1 LTLKGVVR
9 RLGLVGAARSVLSI
23 LLIVP
28 DLLARWQLLKL
39 TVLPRRLL
47 VEMGNAALAQGRHAA
62 AVDAYVAALSI
73 RPEDAPLRLQI
84 GVAAFLGGHYREAEK
99 WFISTSQAKHFD
111 AVRWGLTDT
120 PYRVLDGSWLL
131 AIGHVAFL
139 DTYIKAVE
147 LNWLP
152 QKTALLACNPA
163 AAPAGWPL
171 LSMFGPHIR
180 VLMRQTSAKDSIDE
194 IVHGPDFRKHD
205 ETSRDYMRSAVS
217 QPFWYGPDA
226 QGRTR
231 WFAPFAAGVEAA
243 WKAAGRGPL
252 LIPSASDRMLFRRT
266 MEELY
271 GLPADAWFVV
281 LHVREPG
288 YHAAWHR
295 RHPGTRNADIR
306 TYDKVIDFVLSQGG
320 WVVRGGDPT
329 MTRIAPRERVIDYAT
344 SPRRSPEID
353 ILLCAECHYF
363 IGTNSGYSVVPPTF
377 GTRCALTNWSP
388 VGIPNWYL
396 DDVYI
401 PKLVRRRRDNRLL
414 TFTELF
420 SSFAG
425 WSQFQRDFR
434 KTDLIIE
441 DNDPEDLLATV
452 QELHAEVFGTADPVS
467 AEDAARLRRFNEIAV
482 AHEGYVGSRM
492 SYRFLAK
499 YASLLD

>member
-1 LTLKGVVR
+1 MTLKGVVR
-9 RLGLVGAARSVLSI
+9 RLGLVEVARWGLAT

-28 DLLARWQLLKL
+28 WTLTRWRLLKL
-39 TVLPRRLL
+39 AVLPRRLL
-47 VEMGNAALAQGRHAA
+47 IEMGNAALSRGWHVA
-62 AVDAYVAALSI
+62 AVDAYVAALAL
-73 RPEDAPLRLQI
+73 RPEDTPLRLQI
-84 GVAAFLGGHYREAEK
+84 GVTAFLGGKYREAEK
-99 WFISTSQAKHFD
+99 WFVSTHQARHFD
-111 AVRWGLTDT
+111 AVRWGLSDSA
-120 PYRVLDGSWLL
+120 YRVLDGSWLL

-139 DTYIKAVE
+139 DSFVKAME
-147 LNWLP
+147 LGWMP
-152 QKTALLACNPA
+152 EKTTLLACNPS
-163 AAPAGWPL
+163 AAPPGWPL
-171 LSMFGPHIR
+171 LSMLRQHIR
-180 VLMRQTSAKDSIDE
+180 VLMTQASASDAIDE
-194 IVHGPDFRKHD
+194 VLHGSTFRKHD
-205 ETSRDYMRSAVS
+205 KTSRDYMRAAVS
-217 QPFWYGPDA
+217 HPFWYGPDA
-226 QGRTR
+226 TGRIR

-243 WKAAGRGPL
+243 WKDGGRRPL
-252 LIPSASDRMLFRRT
+252 LSPGESDRVLFRRT
-266 MEELY
+266 MQELY
-271 GLPADAWFVV
+271 GLPIDAWFVV

-344 SPRRSPEID
+344 STQRSPEID
-353 ILLCAECHYF
+353 ILLCAECKYF

-388 VGIPNWYL
+388 IGIPNWYL

-401 PKLVRRRRDNRLL
+401 PKLVRRRRDKRLL

-434 KTDLIIE
+434 RTDLVIE

-452 QELHAEVFGTADPVS
+452 QELHAEIFGTAGPVS
-467 AEDAARLRRFNEIAV
+467 ADDATRLRRFNEIAV
-482 AHEGYVGSRM
+482 AHDGYVGSRM

-499 YASLLD
+499 YAHLLE